1 VSSAAVLACGPVV
14 ICDPIS
20 GLAGGAVSGVAGST
34 AKDAASS
41 VFSALASWLATGADQ
56 LLAHV
61 LDLVTGSTQLVSGGA
76 PTSAA
81 SAAVRPDLTSPW
93 FVHQETLMVELMAL
107 VMFPLLGV
115 STIGAILHQDL
126 HRLTRTWLVAL
137 PVAILCGF
145 VGIELTTVGLEV
157 TDALTATVLSSVD
170 LTKTIGVA
178 VEGMSDPVTGPVVTG
193 IIAFLA
199 LVAAVMLWL
208 ELVLRSAAIYIAVLF
223 LPLALAGLVWPSTTR
238 MAKRLVEMLLALLL
252 SKFVVAAVLALGA
265 NAVGAGGADG
275 AITGVAILLIAAFAP
290 FMLFRMVPIIEA
302 AAIGH
307 LEGASHRPFRAAQRG
322 AQTAAGLPGGPIGA
336 ALGFGGS
343 HSDGA
348 PFSPARVVDQP
359 IGHEL
364 GEYPGGSGDGAGP
377 APAPPDPGHSGSAN
391 PGPPNPGSP
400 NPGSPNPGS
409 PGTGSGDRPSAEPAA
424 SFEPVPPGAGRP
436 PSMDAGM
443 AGSARWARQPEP
455 GAPPAPGV
463 SPAAGVGAGITAGDG
478 PGASVAGRGSV
489 RGDARP

>member
-1 VSSAAVLACGPVV
+1 VSGGPGVLTCTPVV

-20 GLAGGAVSGVAGST
+20 GLAGGVVSGVAGST
-34 AKDAASS
+34 ARDAASS

-126 HRLTRTWLVAL
+126 NRLARTWLVAL
-137 PVAILCGF
+137 PLAVLCGF
-145 VGIELTTVGLEV
+145 VGVELTTVGLDV
-157 TDALTATVLSSVD
+157 TDALTATVLHSVD

-238 MAKRLVEMLLALLL
+238 MAKRLVEMLVALLL

-275 AITGVAILLIAAFAP
+275 AITGVAILLIAGFAP
-290 FMLFRMVPIIEA
+290 FLLFRMVPIMEA

-307 LEGASHRPFRAAQRG
+307 LEGAAHRPLRAAQRG
-322 AQTAAGLPGGPIGA
+322 VQTAAGLPGGPLGA

-348 PFSPARVVDQP
+348 PFSPARVVDQS
-359 IGHEL
+359 IGQEK
-364 GEYPGGSGDGAGP
+364 GEYPPGGTAAAGGATSVS
-377 APAPPDPGHSGSAN
+377 PP
-391 PGPPNPGSP
+391 
-400 NPGSPNPGS
+400 
-409 PGTGSGDRPSAEPAA
+409 TGSGDSGSASPGSA
-424 SFEPVPPGAGRP
+424 SPG
-436 PSMDAGM
+436 S
-443 AGSARWARQPEP
+443 GSPGSGSPGSGSPGSGSPGSGSPGSGGSAPGEAMSGGEARWAPP
-455 GAPPAPGV
+455 PDAAAPL
-463 SPAAGVGAGITAGDG
+463 AAGAGTGTPAGERAG
-478 PGASVAGRGSV
+478 GSVAGRGSDH
-489 RGDARP
+489 GGESK

>member
-1 VSSAAVLACGPVV
+1 VSSGPGVVACIPGV
-14 ICDPIS
+14 ICDPLS
-20 GLAGGAVSGVAGST
+20 GVAGGVVSGVAGST

-41 VFSALASWLATGADQ
+41 VFSALSSWLASGADQ

-81 SAAVRPDLTSPW
+81 SAAVRPDLHSPW
-93 FVHQETLMVELMAL
+93 FLHQETLMVELMAL
-107 VMFPLLGV
+107 VIFPLLGV

-126 HRLTRTWLVAL
+126 NRLARTWLVAL
-137 PVAILCGF
+137 PLAILCGF
-145 VGIELTTVGLEV
+145 VGIELTTVGLDV

-238 MAKRLVEMLLALLL
+238 MAKRLVEMLVALLL

-275 AITGVAILLIAAFAP
+275 AITGVAILLIAGFAP
-290 FMLFRMVPIIEA
+290 FLLFRMVPIMEA

-307 LEGASHRPFRAAQRG
+307 LEGAAHRPFRAAQRG
-322 AQTAAGLPGGPIGA
+322 VQAAGLPGGPLGA

-343 HSDGA
+343 QSEGS
-348 PFSPARVVDQP
+348 PLSPARVVDQS
-359 IGHEL
+359 IGHEK
-364 GEYPGGSGDGAGP
+364 GEYHPDAPDGGASASPPAASVDSDSASPEPGRSSPGDVMSGGAARWAPPPDAGAPDATGAGAGTAGGDRPGGPTA
-377 APAPPDPGHSGSAN
+377 
-391 PGPPNPGSP
+391 
-400 NPGSPNPGS
+400 
-409 PGTGSGDRPSAEPAA
+409 GTGSGEGGESR
-424 SFEPVPPGAGRP
+424 
-436 PSMDAGM
+436 
-443 AGSARWARQPEP
+443 
-455 GAPPAPGV
+455 
-463 SPAAGVGAGITAGDG
+463 
-478 PGASVAGRGSV
+478 
-489 RGDARP
+489 